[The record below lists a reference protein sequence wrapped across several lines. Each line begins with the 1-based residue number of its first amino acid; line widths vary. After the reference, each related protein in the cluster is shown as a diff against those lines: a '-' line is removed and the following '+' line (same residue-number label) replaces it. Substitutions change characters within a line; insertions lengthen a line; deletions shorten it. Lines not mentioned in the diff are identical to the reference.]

1 MNLKEIQET
10 LNTFGQGVV
19 DKARKNLA
27 AKGKGGGALSKSI
40 RFRINK
46 KSDMLVVNFY
56 MTDYGTFQDK
66 GVKGAGGE
74 IKSGKH
80 KGQWG
85 GRRHFITWEGKRKDS
100 PYKFGSGR
108 SSGSIYKGIE
118 SFVKRKGISSSKI
131 SAKGLTHAI
140 VKVLWIKGFHGI
152 SFFQNALSVGLQ
164 TLPTELLESI
174 ETDIINSLTKK

>member
-74 IKSGKH
+74 I
-80 KGQWG
+80 
-85 GRRHFITWEGKRKDS
+85 ITWEGKRKDS